1 VTHVAQRPVVALVRH
16 RFVSVLRPLT
26 VFALLLS
33 LGACSAMFP
42 TKRATD
48 DRLAAF
54 PREGWPTDAPVTV
67 RWNDQLVPFV
77 EAGTDHDLA
86 FALGVVHHHLRAGQ
100 MRVLKHIA
108 QGRLAEMA
116 GPPVRGVD
124 EALRI
129 LDYGRAAPAVT
140 AAWPEETR
148 AFVDAFVEG
157 LNWHQARSRPPPEF
171 ALLGL
176 RPEPWTAEDLVT
188 VGRLAGTDVNWLAFF
203 GALRARLEPD
213 WPQTWQRLK
222 RAGLNETDTELAAT
236 PDAATLAALLAGSS
250 RAGSNSVAVAPRRTA
265 SGAAMIA
272 NDPHLGLNL
281 PNLWLLAGGRSP
293 SYHVVGMMIPGL
305 PFFALGRNPD
315 LAWGGTNARA
325 LSSDLVD
332 VAGSDAVTRETVTV
346 KTRWW
351 RDREVTRRV
360 SPEGPILSDSR
371 FVPARAG
378 EELALR
384 WVGHEPT
391 DEITAFLNA
400 ARAGSV
406 EEFRTAFES
415 YGVSAQ
421 NMLAADSS
429 GGIAMLMAAKLPIR
443 TKPKTDD
450 IVLDDSAGWA
460 GYDTALTLPWVVNPA
475 DGFVASAN
483 DRPDYIERPAGYFFS
498 PKDRV
503 DRMAALVDQA
513 GEVGF
518 DDLAALQ
525 TDVVSTPAA
534 ELARGLLEQADAVG
548 VGHPLLEDLR
558 GWDGAYGVDDRA
570 PVAFE
575 TLLFHVTRRLYADDG
590 RAVSSLDGRWA
601 SLQAFLLR
609 DLEARPPRRRAE
621 LLRAAVDAAAA
632 DAEPF
637 AAWGDMHRVRVQ
649 HLLGNVPV
657 LGRFFRVED
666 LPSPGSRE
674 TLMKRSHDL
683 VNRRHRASFGAQA
696 RHISDLG
703 DPDAN
708 WFVLFGGQDGW
719 LDAANYADQLPL
731 WREGRYLRLPLT
743 DDAVRASFTR
753 VVVTTTR

>member
-1 VTHVAQRPVVALVRH
+1 MLVHH
-16 RFVSVLRPLT
+16 RFVPLLRPLT
-26 VFALLLS
+26 VLVLALS

-54 PREGWPTDAPVTV
+54 PHRGWPTDAPVTV
-67 RWNDQLVPFV
+67 RWNDHMVPFV
-77 EAGTDHDLA
+77 EAETDADFA

-108 QGRLAEMA
+108 RGRLAEMA

-124 EALRI
+124 EALKL
-129 LDYGRAAPAVT
+129 LDYGRAAPEVVAR
-140 AAWPEETR
+140 WPDRTR
-148 AFVDAFVEG
+148 AFVDAFVAG
-157 LNWHQARSRPPPEF
+157 LNWHQANGRPPPEF
-171 ALLGL
+171 RLLGL
-176 RPEPWTAEDLVT
+176 APEPWTAEDLVT
-188 VGRLAGTDVNWLAFF
+188 IGRLAGTDVNWLAFF
-203 GALRARLEPD
+203 GALKARLEPD

-250 RAGSNSVAVAPRRTA
+250 RAGSNSLAVAPRRTA

-293 SYHVVGMMIPGL
+293 SFHVVGMMIPGL

-325 LSSDLVD
+325 LSSDIVD
-332 VAGSDAVTRETVTV
+332 VAGSDAITRETVTL

-371 FVPARAG
+371 LVSARAG
-378 EELALR
+378 EALALR

-391 DEITAFLNA
+391 DEITAFLKA
-400 ARAGSV
+400 ARARTV
-406 EEFRTAFES
+406 DDFRTAFAT

-421 NMLAADSS
+421 NMLAADSA
-429 GGIAMLMAAKLPIR
+429 GGIAMVMAAKLPIR
-443 TKPKTDD
+443 TRPKTDD
-450 IVLDDSAGWA
+450 LVLDRSAGWD
-460 GYDTALTLPWVVNPA
+460 GYDTALTLPWVKNPQA
-475 DGFVASAN
+475 GFVASAN

-503 DRMAALVDQA
+503 DRMAALVERA
-513 GEVGF
+513 EAVGF
-518 DDLAALQ
+518 DELADLQ
-525 TDVVSTPAA
+525 TDVVSPPAA
-534 ELARGLLEQADAVG
+534 ELARGLLQQADGLG
-548 VGHPLLEDLR
+548 VFHPLLEDLR
-558 GWDGAYGVDDRA
+558 GWDGAYDIEARA

-575 TLLFHVTRRLYADDG
+575 TLLYHVTDRLYAAEDG

-609 DLEARPPRRRAE
+609 DLDARPRKRRTE
-621 LLRAAVDAAAA
+621 LLQAAVAAAA
-632 DAEPF
+632 RDAEPF
-637 AAWGDMHRVRVQ
+637 AGWGEMHRVRVQ

-657 LGRFFRVED
+657 LGRFFVVDD
-666 LPSPGSRE
+666 LASPGSRE

-719 LDAANYADQLPL
+719 LDAANYADQLAL
-731 WREGRYLRLPLT
+731 WREGRYLRLPLS
-743 DDAVRASFTR
+743 DAAVRESFTR
-753 VVVTTTR
+753 VVRTTTR

>member
-1 VTHVAQRPVVALVRH
+1 
-16 RFVSVLRPLT
+16 
-26 VFALLLS
+26 
-33 LGACSAMFP
+33 MFP
-42 TKRATD
+42 TKRALD
-48 DRLAAF
+48 DRIAAF
-54 PREGWPTDAPVTV
+54 PQRGWPTDAPVTV
-67 RWNDQLVPFV
+67 RWNDHMVPFV
-77 EAGTDHDLA
+77 EAETDRDFA

-100 MRVLKHIA
+100 MRVLKHIS
-108 QGRLAEMA
+108 QGRIAEMA

-124 EALRI
+124 AALRL
-129 LDYGRAAPAVT
+129 LDYGRAAPAVVQG
-140 AAWPEETR
+140 WPEETR

-157 LNWHQARSRPPPEF
+157 LNWHQANSRQPPEF

-176 RPEPWTAEDLVT
+176 AAEPWTAEDLVT
-188 VGRLAGTDVNWLAFF
+188 IGRLAGTDVNWLAFF
-203 GALRARLEPD
+203 GALRARLEPN
-213 WPQTWQRLK
+213 WPETWQRLK
-222 RAGLNETDTELAAT
+222 RAGLDETDTELAGT

-250 RAGSNSVAVAPRRTA
+250 RAGSNSVAIAPERTE

-281 PNLWLLAGGRSP
+281 PNLWLLAGGKSP

-325 LSSDLVD
+325 LSSDVVD
-332 VAGSDAVTRETVTV
+332 VAGRDDIARETVTV
-346 KTRWW
+346 RTRWW

-360 SPEGPILSDSR
+360 SPEGPILSDSS
-371 FVPARAG
+371 FVPAREG
-378 EELALR
+378 EALALR

-391 DEITAFLNA
+391 DEITAFLKA
-400 ARAGSV
+400 ARATSV
-406 EEFRTAFES
+406 EAFRQAFS
-415 YGVSAQ
+415 TYGVSAQ
-421 NMLAADSS
+421 NMLAADSA

-450 IVLDDSAGWA
+450 LVLERTAGWD
-460 GYDTALTLPWVVNPA
+460 GYDTALTMPWVKNPA
-475 DGFVASAN
+475 AGWVASAN

-503 DRMAALVDQA
+503 ERMGALVEAA
-513 GEVGF
+513 GSVGF

-534 ELARGLLEQADAVG
+534 ELARGLVAAADEVG
-548 VGHPLLEDLR
+548 VFHPLLEDLR
-558 GWDGAYGVDDRA
+558 GWDGAYGIDDRA

-575 TLLFHVTRRLYADDG
+575 TLLYHVTRRLYGADG

-601 SLQAFLLR
+601 NLQAFLLR
-609 DLEARPPRRRAE
+609 DLEARPRRRRAE
-621 LLRAAVDAAAA
+621 LLHAAAEA
-632 DAEPF
+632 AAKDAEPF
-637 AAWGDMHRVRVQ
+637 AGWGEMHRVRVQ

-657 LGRFFRVED
+657 LGRFFVVDD

-683 VNRRHRASFGAQA
+683 VNRRHRATFGAQS
-696 RHISDLG
+696 RHISDLS

-719 LDAANYADQLPL
+719 FGSASYADQLPL
-731 WREGRYLRLPLT
+731 WREGRYLKLPLSE
-743 DDAVRASFTR
+743 AGVRATFTR
-753 VVVTTTR
+753 VVRTTTR

>member
-1 VTHVAQRPVVALVRH
+1 MPALVH
-16 RFVSVLRPLT
+16 DRFVSLLRPLA
-26 VFALLLS
+26 ALALALS

-42 TKRATD
+42 AQRSSQ
-48 DRLAAF
+48 DRIDAF
-54 PREGWPTDAPVTV
+54 PHRGWPTDAPVTV
-67 RWNDQLVPFV
+67 RWNDHMVPFV
-77 EAGTDHDLA
+77 EAASDRDFA

-100 MRVLKHIA
+100 MRVLKHIS

-129 LDYGRAAPAVT
+129 LDYGRAAPEIVAR
-140 AAWPEETR
+140 WPEETR
-148 AFVDAFVEG
+148 AFVDAFVAG
-157 LNWHQARSRPPPEF
+157 LNWHQANSRPPPEF

-176 RPEPWTAEDLVT
+176 APEPWTAEDLVT
-188 VGRLAGTDVNWLAFF
+188 IGRLAGTDVNWLAFF

-222 RAGLNETDTELAAT
+222 RAGLNASDTELAGT
-236 PDAATLAALLAGSS
+236 PDAAALAALLAGSS
-250 RAGSNSVAVAPRRTA
+250 RAGSNSIAVAPSRTA

-281 PNLWLLAGGRSP
+281 PNLWLLAGGKSP

-315 LAWGGTNARA
+315 LAWGGTNARG
-325 LSSDLVD
+325 LSSDIVD
-332 VAGSDAVTRETVTV
+332 VAGQGDIEHETVTV

-360 SPEGPILSDSR
+360 SPQGPILSDSR
-371 FVPARAG
+371 FVPARDG
-378 EELALR
+378 EALALR

-391 DEITAFLNA
+391 DEITAFLKA
-400 ARAGSV
+400 ARARSV
-406 EEFRTAFES
+406 DDFRQAFAT

-421 NMLAADSS
+421 NMLAADSK

-443 TKPKTDD
+443 AKPKTDD
-450 IVLDDSAGWA
+450 LVLDGSAGWD
-460 GYDTALTLPWVVNPA
+460 GYDTALTMPWVKNPEA
-475 DGFVASAN
+475 GFVASAN

-503 DRMAALVDQA
+503 NRMTALVDEA
-513 GEVGF
+513 GMV
-518 DDLAALQ
+518 DVDTLAALQ
-525 TDVVSTPAA
+525 TDVISTPAA
-534 ELARGLLEQADAVG
+534 ELARGLLDEADGLG
-548 VGHPLLEDLR
+548 VFHPLLEDLR
-558 GWDGAYGVDDRA
+558 GWDGAYTIDARA

-575 TLLFHVTRRLYADDG
+575 TLLFHVTKRLYAEDG

-609 DLEARPPRRRAE
+609 DLEARPPRRRTE
-621 LLRAAVDAAAA
+621 LLQAAVAAAAA

-637 AAWGDMHRVRVQ
+637 ASWGEMHRVRVQ

-657 LGRFFRVED
+657 IGRFFVVED

-683 VNRRHRASFGAQA
+683 VNRRHRATFGAQS
-696 RHISDLG
+696 RHISDLA
-703 DPDAN
+703 DSDAN

-719 LDAANYADQLPL
+719 LGAANYADQLPL
-731 WREGRYLRLPLT
+731 WREGRYIRLPLS
-743 DDAVRASFTR
+743 DEGVDAAFTR
-753 VVVTTTR
+753 VVRTTTR